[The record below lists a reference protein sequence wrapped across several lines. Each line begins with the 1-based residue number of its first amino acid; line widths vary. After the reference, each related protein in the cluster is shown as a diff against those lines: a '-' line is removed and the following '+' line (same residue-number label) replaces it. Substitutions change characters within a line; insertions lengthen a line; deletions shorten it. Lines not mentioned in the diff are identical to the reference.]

1 MRLSAGR
8 VRHPTTGI
16 VDGPNDP
23 DTDAVGILHERVPGS
38 EEVPWGLLGHR
49 FGDQERDRI

>member
-1 MRLSAGR
+1 MRLSAG
-8 VRHPTTGI
+8 HPTTGI

-38 EEVPWGLLGHR
+38 EEGVVGFLDDSMTLSSA
-49 FGDQERDRI
+49 